1 MVWSIFL
8 PLLHASSGRERLFCH
23 FLRLAVVLT
32 HSCLVIVMLWPY
44 FTTMAKRSVAVS
56 MAVAGLLMMAG
67 TSCSLMSPAASAS
80 HAPKGAVSH
89 TVFFWL
95 KHPQD
100 KSQRQQVESALLRLR
115 ALPQVRS
122 LSIGAAVPS
131 DRPVVDDSFD
141 VGMVVE
147 FASVADL
154 HAYEAH
160 PDHLK
165 EVHGVLLPLTKKV
178 QVYDIQHE

>member
-1 MVWSIFL
+1 MLRRSHLLGFL
-8 PLLHASSGRERLFCH
+8 VSCFA
-23 FLRLAVVLT
+23 VLT
-32 HSCLVIVMLWPY
+32 S
-44 FTTMAKRSVAVS
+44 
-56 MAVAGLLMMAG
+56 
-67 TSCSLMSPAASAS
+67 TSCSSLQFGANAAQ
-80 HAPKGAVSH
+80 APKGAVSH
-89 TVFFWL
+89 AVFFWL
-95 KHPQD
+95 KRPQD
-100 KSQRQQVESALLRLR
+100 ASQRQQVEDALQRLR

-122 LSIGAAVPS
+122 LSVGSALPS

-147 FASVADL
+147 FANASDL

-178 QVYDIQHE
+178 QVYDIQH